1 MNDLSPNNSNIQQ
14 ITWLWKMAWRDS
26 RTHRKRLVL
35 FMSSI
40 ILGIA
45 ALVAITSFG
54 ENLKRAIDEQ
64 AKSLLGADLMI
75 SANQPFSSTA
85 NALLDSLAEQPEFL
99 AQSREVLFASM
110 AYFPKNGGTRLASI
124 RALSGDF
131 PFYGELETT
140 PSQAIGQF
148 RKGEGALVDQ
158 SLMLQ
163 YQITPGD
170 WIKIGNKKFQILGEL
185 NKAPG
190 QAAAGS
196 VIAPRVYIPM
206 KDLDATGLITF
217 GSRAFYRTYFQL
229 SAQAD
234 PGKIAAQIK
243 PKLKPLRMNITT
255 VAQQRRNFGNTLGN
269 LYRFLNL
276 VALIALLLG
285 CIGVASSI
293 HVYIKQKLES
303 IAVLRCLGAKIR
315 QTFLIY
321 LIQAFVLGFIGSVAG
336 ILLGIAVQT
345 VLPAV
350 LKDFLPVQIDFE
362 ISTLAIFEGLLIGS
376 LMTILFS
383 LLPLLSIRKVTPLL
397 ALRASFDSEK
407 RQPDPLRL
415 LIFFLIV
422 LVVFA
427 FSIFQSREWVTGV
440 IFAAGLFLAFAI
452 LTGIGKLLMISAKKF
467 FPTSWTYIWRQ
478 SLANL
483 YRPNN
488 QTLVLILSLGLG
500 TFLIGTL
507 FITQTTLLRQI
518 SLTDQDQQPNLVL
531 FDIQPDQTEAVKSLM
546 RDYDLPVYQHVP
558 IVTMRLQKINGRRV
572 EDIRD
577 DTTSSAPSWALMREY
592 RVTYRDSLINTEEIS
607 DGEWIARGSD
617 TAAVIPISLEK
628 DIAADLGVTIGDS
641 IVMDVQGVPMS
652 TRVSSLRDVN
662 WQRVQPNFFIVFPSG
677 VLEEAPQFYVLVT
690 RAPSPEISAKVQQ
703 SVVRQFPNVSA
714 IDLAL
719 VLRTVESIL
728 DKISFVIRFMAVFSI
743 LTGLIVLIASI
754 STTRFQRLQESVLL
768 RTLGAKRQQISQIL
782 ALEYLYLG
790 AFSAISGLVLSLI
803 SSWALAKFVFNTPL
817 AIPFLP
823 LVVTIIAVIFLT
835 IFLGLLNSR
844 SVVNR
849 PPLEV
854 LRAEV

>member
-1 MNDLSPNNSNIQQ
+1 MDNLSQQPGNAQQ

-26 RTHRKRLVL
+26 RTHRRRLVL

-45 ALVAITSFG
+45 ALTAITSFG
-54 ENLKRAIDEQ
+54 ENLERAIDAQ

-75 SANQPFSSTA
+75 SGNQPFSPTA
-85 NALLDSLAEQPEFL
+85 NALLDSLAAQPEFL
-99 AQSREVLFASM
+99 AQSREVLFTSM
-110 AYFPKNGGTRLASI
+110 AFFPKKGGTRLASI

-131 PFYGELETT
+131 PFYGELETA
-140 PSQAIGQF
+140 PSQAITQF
-148 RKGEGALVDQ
+148 RNGEGALVDQ

-163 YQITPGD
+163 YQVAPGD
-170 WIKIGNKKFQILGEL
+170 RIKIGRQEFIILGEL

-206 KDLDATGLITF
+206 NELDATGLITF
-217 GSRAFYRTYFQL
+217 GSRAFYRAYFQL
-229 SAQAD
+229 SARAE
-234 PGKIAAQIK
+234 PGKIAGLIK

-255 VAQQRRNFGNTLGN
+255 VEQQRRNFGNTLGN

-285 CIGVASSI
+285 CIGVASAI
-293 HVYIKQKLES
+293 HVYIKQKLKS
-303 IAVLRCLGAKIR
+303 VAVLRCLGAKVR

-321 LIQAFVLGFIGSVAG
+321 LIQAFVLGFTGSAAG
-336 ILLGIAVQT
+336 ILLGIGVQT
-345 VLPAV
+345 VLPDV
-350 LKDFLPVQIDFE
+350 LRDFLPVHIDFQ
-362 ISTLAIFEGLLIGS
+362 ISTAAIIEGLLIG
-376 LMTILFS
+376 LAMTILFS
-383 LLPLLSIRKVTPLL
+383 LLPLLGIRKVTPLL
-397 ALRASFDSEK
+397 ALRASVDSEK
-407 RQPDPLRL
+407 KPPDPLRW
-415 LIFFLIV
+415 LIFFLIA

-427 FSIFQSREWVTGV
+427 FSIFQTREWTTGV
-440 IFAAGLFLAFAI
+440 VFAAGLFLTFAI
-452 LTGIGKLLMISAKKF
+452 LTGVGKLLMISAKKF

-483 YRPNN
+483 YRPDN

-500 TFLIGTL
+500 TFLISTL
-507 FITQTTLLRQI
+507 FITQTTLLQQI
-518 SLTDQDQQPNLVL
+518 SLTDQDRQPNLVL
-531 FDIQPDQTEAVKSLM
+531 FDIQPDQTEAVKTLM
-546 RDYDLPVYQHVP
+546 HEYDLPLYQHVP
-558 IVTMRLQKINGRRV
+558 IVTMRLQKINGRQV
-572 EDIRD
+572 QDIRD
-577 DTTSSAPSWALMREY
+577 DSTSSAPSWALMREY
-592 RVTYRDSLINTEEIS
+592 RVTYRDSLINTEKIVA
-607 DGEWIARGSD
+607 GEWIARGSD
-617 TAAVIPISLEK
+617 TTSAIPISLEK
-628 DIAADLGVTIGDS
+628 DIAADLDVTIGDS
-641 IVMDVQGVPMS
+641 IVVDVQGVPMP
-652 TRVSSLRDVN
+652 TRVASLRDVN

-677 VLEEAPQFYVLVT
+677 VLEEAPQFYVIVT
-690 RAPSPEISAKVQQ
+690 RASSPEISAKVQQ

-754 STTRFQRLQESVLL
+754 STTRFQRVQESVLL
-768 RTLGAKRQQISQIL
+768 RTLGAKRRQISQIL

-790 AFSAISGLVLSLI
+790 AFSAISGLLLSLI
-803 SSWALAKFVFNTPL
+803 SSWALAKFVFHTPL
-817 AIPFLP
+817 AVPFFP
-823 LVVTIIAVIFLT
+823 LVLTIIAVIFLT
-835 IFLGLLNSR
+835 ILLGLLNSR
-844 SVVNR
+844 GVVNR